1 MAFFN
6 SEKFS
11 HISFEIIEKELSL
24 SMTPA
29 YKFPTRN
36 ELFGKINL
44 LSLET
49 DNLPWHTHP
58 SLIEFS
64 MISSQNILFLAHLS
78 LCFKSTWPLLVSNH
92 QELDMDEKRGE
103 KKKKTDFTLLLDF
116 FPDELNIS

>member
-78 LCFKSTWPLLVSNH
+78 LCFKSTWSLLVSNH

-103 KKKKTDFTLLLDF
+103 KKKKNRLYSFAGF
-116 FPDELNIS
+116 FS